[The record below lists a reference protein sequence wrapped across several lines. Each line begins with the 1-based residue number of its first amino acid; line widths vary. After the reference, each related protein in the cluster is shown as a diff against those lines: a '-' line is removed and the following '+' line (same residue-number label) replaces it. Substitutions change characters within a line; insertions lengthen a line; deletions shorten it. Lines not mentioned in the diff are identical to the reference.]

1 MPIKRNM
8 RGLHRTSS
16 HRNAMLRNMVVS
28 LVMHESIH
36 TTWHKAKEAQSVADK
51 IITMGK
57 QYLEGDKNA
66 LTKAR
71 GYFYNQNEP
80 TNKLATVLAQR
91 YKERPG
97 GYTRVLRA
105 DPRHGDKAPMAVLEF
120 VDGARDT
127 RFAMTARTL
136 AHDEMY
142 EKLQTPIT
150 LKNIAKVTR
159 YRGETGTA
167 ELRDFAQK
175 FKAAFQRR
183 GFHAPEQAPKEMEK
197 HMKIKDEKMEEMNK
211 ERRIRE
217 TWMEEKEALKL
228 LKEEKKR
235 EELQRRKAL
244 KAQATENLL
253 RNQERKKG
261 KAKKTE
267 A

>member
-16 HRNAMLRNMVVS
+16 HRNALLRNMVVS
-28 LVMHESIH
+28 LVMHESIL

-57 QYLEGDKNA
+57 QYLGGDRNA
-66 LTKAR
+66 LIKAR
-71 GYFYNQNEP
+71 GYFYNQKEP
-80 TNKLATVLAQR
+80 TNKLSTILAQR

-105 DPRHGDKAPMAVLEF
+105 DPRVGDKAQMAVLEF

-142 EKLQTPIT
+142 DKPQTPIT
-150 LKNIAKVTR
+150 LRNIVKVTR

-167 ELRDFAQK
+167 ELKDFAQK

-197 HMKIKDEKMEEMNK
+197 HMKINDEKMKKMDK
-211 ERRIRE
+211 EKKIRE
-217 TWMEEKEALKL
+217 TWVAEKEALKL
-228 LKEEKKR
+228 LKEDKKR
-235 EELQRRKAL
+235 EELQRRQVL
-244 KAQATENLL
+244 KAQAIEN
-253 RNQERKKG
+253 RRKK
-261 KAKKTE
+261 AKQVE